1 MTPGDIHN
9 RDAAHIVDEII
20 RPTLEA
26 GGSFLSVLVLLES
39 VITGVMLFG
48 VKDGGDGPVL
58 AMLMEHVK
66 DRLTA
71 IRAGKKAEMN

>member
-1 MTPGDIHN
+1 MTPGEIHN
-9 RDAAHIVDEII
+9 RDAARIVDQII
-20 RPTLEA
+20 RPTLES

-48 VKDGGDGPVL
+48 VKDGGDDPVL
-58 AMLMEHVK
+58 AMLMQHVK

-71 IRAGKKAEMN
+71 IRAGKKAELN